1 MAAKGGLSLSPNW
14 NQAGSEERVI
24 GRLCRREAVPL
35 TRSGSER
42 LQGLTEWARSALVKM
57 AVRLSLFGVW
67 GAVAPHDVFQDSGEA
82 RHLLLSAL
90 VRVLLKKSRHR
101 RPYAFSTVSTTS
113 GL

>member
-42 LQGLTEWARSALVKM
+42 
-57 AVRLSLFGVW
+57 
-67 GAVAPHDVFQDSGEA
+67 H
-82 RHLLLSAL
+82 
-90 VRVLLKKSRHR
+90 
-101 RPYAFSTVSTTS
+101 S
-113 GL
+113 GLNGVGAKRPSEDGR